1 MAKQYNLPF
10 QVSAWQLRIPAP
22 ELIRF
27 LACRPN
33 PATLRLIR
41 RGQMGGVK
49 ERKAFRGS
57 RSVLQISSSLSPLLI
72 GIRRSWH

>member
-57 RSVLQISSSLSPLLI
+57 RLVLQVPSRLSTLLI
-72 GIRRSWH
+72 GVRRPRH